1 MTQGSADRELRAAV
15 EHFLFEEAE
24 LLDSWQ
30 LNEWVELFTED
41 AISHVPALDDPNRD
55 PAQSVF
61 LVADDLARIRSRVR
75 QLTGG
80 TALGAKPR
88 PQKRHFITNVRGTPA
103 RGLPGRPT
111 PQFRLPRRRIDGDR
125 A

>member
-1 MTQGSADRELRAAV
+1 MTQGSAELRAEV

-80 TALGAKPR
+80 TPRAEKPPSPTR
-88 PQKRHFITNVRGTPA
+88 PFIPQVPLTPA
-103 RGLPGRPT
+103 
-111 PQFRLPRRRIDGDR
+111 
-125 A
+125 